1 MKATIFHYLCAC
13 ALWVSCSSSHKE
25 GQRGEN
31 DVVDI
36 KRVEVLFPPTDVL
49 QLKSYYL
56 SSYIACDSNEVLIG
70 YNYKEHALDC
80 INIDTRQISQI
91 PLQQEGP
98 DAIIRLTGIYGYKKD
113 SIWLSDESERVF
125 LINSNGH
132 ILKRMR
138 PKDYLDDKEELILNT
153 NHAMSTVHL
162 YYDAKRPSLVCT
174 VKDRS
179 TSPVS
184 FKVKEIPLQQGN
196 VSTYELSPSVVE
208 SNTSEEY
215 VNMSEPN
222 VNFQEEYI
230 VYNYPIESHIYL
242 LNRQTGKREVIQAE
256 SRYTANKADKCSSKT
271 DYTAWERHGF
281 ENPHFFDVMYIPR
294 HTMYARLHFGSIDF
308 DTNRD
313 LRRVAYQRP
322 LYLML
327 FDKDF
332 RKLCE
337 VQLPSNRYNPYTG
350 WNTIESGIVFFVDGE
365 QGHPDVEDLIMEL
378 VYPVEKEENQLTTP
392 IKRMASE

>member
-1 MKATIFHYLCAC
+1 MK
-13 ALWVSCSSSHKE
+13 
-25 GQRGEN
+25 
-31 DVVDI
+31 D
-36 KRVEVLFPPTDVL
+36 
-49 QLKSYYL
+49 
-56 SSYIACDSNEVLIG
+56 
-70 YNYKEHALDC
+70 
-80 INIDTRQISQI
+80 
-91 PLQQEGP
+91 
-98 DAIIRLTGIYGYKKD
+98 
-113 SIWLSDESERVF
+113 
-125 LINSNGH
+125 
-132 ILKRMR
+132 
-138 PKDYLDDKEELILNT
+138 
-153 NHAMSTVHL
+153 
-162 YYDAKRPSLVCT
+162 
-174 VKDRS
+174 
-179 TSPVS
+179 
-184 FKVKEIPLQQGN
+184 
-196 VSTYELSPSVVE
+196 
-208 SNTSEEY
+208 
-215 VNMSEPN
+215 SEPN

-256 SRYTANKADKCSSKT
+256 SRHTANKADKCSSKT

-365 QGHPDVEDLIMEL
+365 QGHPDAEDLIMEL
-378 VYPVEKEENQLTTP
+378 VYPIEKEENQLATP